1 MEVPQCR
8 LISFTNA
15 DNIYGS
21 DVIRRVRSVATH
33 EPDHPKMVLTPL
45 DSRNF
50 IYQDLMG
57 RNGGAVGFQSVCT
70 ALLVVLEVNTLGLA
84 VQPRPILGKIDLAGV
99 FFDREQ
105 LIKEKIFFSKFHIF
119 QFHARHV

>member
-1 MEVPQCR
+1 MHNCG

-21 DVIRRVRSVATH
+21 DVVRRVRAVKTK
-33 EPDHPKMVLTPL
+33 EIDGPKMILTPL

-70 ALLVVLEVNTLGLA
+70 ALLVLLEVNTLGMA

-99 FFDREQ
+99 FFDLEQ
-105 LIKEKIFFSKFHIF
+105 LDSEKLYFST
-119 QFHARHV
+119 